1 MRPKRISKNTY
12 FILTYVVMISVAI
25 LTILLHR
32 VRIGLLILAT
42 CASMVII
49 SNEYDNGVFHFRN
62 IFVSVLFTL
71 AGVFSTQLMYF
82 VENGAWGG
90 FSLFGAI
97 LFLPIIGYMPL
108 IWIFK
113 LNGQKAVNT
122 FTLCTIASLFILR
135 INCFIAGCCIGL
147 PIYKNIRYPVREAE
161 LLFQVLIFQAYLKQ
175 INAGENINLMP
186 HYMIDYG
193 VFRFLCEFFRVG
205 TNVAT
210 IGPLEFHVAHLWAI
224 VAIAVGGLIQ
234 NYRMSATE
242 VKRHSKPIITVILAV
257 AVCATVFSIPV
268 DAAVA
273 VTWDANGGTFSD
285 GTTSKVITNGSVP
298 SAPTYTSYTFDGW
311 YSSKTGGGTV
321 LKDMPGYT
329 AGTGCVS
336 ETFNPTSATTMYARW
351 KKVLS
356 SGKDATSVIYYA
368 NGGEIYIQGEK
379 SGADYYKDDQTSSI
393 RIDDVNASNFPRSS
407 TIFRKVGYRV
417 ENFNTKPDG
426 SGYTFNIGD
435 TARVESSASDTA
447 LILYAQWV
455 PCYEIVYD
463 ANGGTENYS
472 ATANF
477 GYPKGNKH
485 DHTVRGPDSH
495 VDQKSINTFYA
506 DNVDLTVT
514 NGPYTDIHLLGPNHK
529 VFDHWNT
536 KADGSGTSYYPD
548 DKITFDGKAPQS
560 ETMYAQYA
568 DGYTINFLPGSG
580 AFYYDTFG
588 EGGLSRTKKP
598 AKKIDG
604 QCYSFTFNPKYSA
617 PILKGASGSVPFS
630 EDPEYFILWKD
641 GGWLFTGFSENASG
655 KGTRYFNSSVPY
667 GIARYPKK
675 SAGSI
680 VNLYAQWEKVTTV
693 TFDANGGEITY
704 HVGFNDTKNAT
715 TYTISTSPFF
725 KDVIPSTTFSIDHR
739 WWEDLG
745 TTSIDGIEQ
754 TDDTGTLTAPSKII
768 KQDETGTWTEPS
780 GKVFTCWNTKAD
792 GTGTSYAAGDP
803 IPCTANGGSITLYAQ
818 YSSAKAFK
826 EWNTKA
832 DGTGTSY
839 QPGDA
844 LPDSNLDLYA
854 QWK

>member
-1 MRPKRISKNTY
+1 MGFDDKHK
-12 FILTYVVMISVAI
+12 FELTYAIFIVAA
-25 LTILLHR
+25 LLAAITHHSR
-32 VRIGLLILAT
+32 MALLIVAA
-42 CASMVII
+42 CANMAII
-49 SNEYDNGVFHFRN
+49 STIYEERSYKLKNVFL
-62 IFVSVLFTL
+62 SLLFTL
-71 AGVFSTQLMYF
+71 SGVVSTQLMFY
-82 VENGAWGG
+82 VENGTWGG

-97 LFLPIIGYMPL
+97 LFLPLIGYFPL
-108 IWIFK
+108 IKLFK
-113 LNGQKAVNT
+113 LNQAKAINA

-135 INCFIAGCCIGL
+135 IDCLVAGCCIGL
-147 PIYKNIRYPVREAE
+147 PIYKNLRYPVREAE
-161 LLFQVLIFQAYLKQ
+161 LLFQALVFRSYLKQ
-175 INAGENINLMP
+175 IRADERANLIP
-186 HYMIDYG
+186 RYMIDYG
-193 VFRFLCEFFRVG
+193 MFRFLCEFFRVG
-205 TNVAT
+205 AVVTT
-210 IGPLEFHVAHLWAI
+210 IGRFDLHIAHFWALA
-224 VAIAVGGLIQ
+224 AIAAGGLIQ
-234 NYRMSATE
+234 NCRVCSAE
-242 VKRHSKPIITVILAV
+242 AKHRSKSIMTAFIV
-257 AVCATVFSIPV
+257 AAMCATSLLIPV

-285 GTTSKVITNGSVP
+285 GAASKVTTDGSVP
-298 SAPTYTSYTFDGW
+298 SDPTYTSYTFKGW
-311 YSSKTGGGTV
+311 YSSKSGGTI
-321 LKDMPGYT
+321 LADMPGYT
-329 AGTGCVS
+329 ASTGCLAQPKFIPS
-336 ETFNPTSATTMYARW
+336 SATTMYAVW
-351 KKVLS
+351 EKKLS
-356 SGKDATSVIYYA
+356 SGKDATSVLYYA
-368 NGGEIYIQGEK
+368 NGGEIYVKGHK
-379 SGADYYKDDQTSSI
+379 SSADYYKDDQTSSI
-393 RIDDVNASNFPRSS
+393 RVDDVNASILPRSF

-477 GYPKGNKH
+477 GYPKGHKH

-514 NGPYTDIHLLGPNHK
+514 NGPYTDVHLLGPNHK

-604 QCYSFTFNPKYSA
+604 QCYSFTFNPKYSV

-704 HVGFNDTKNAT
+704 HVGFNDTKKAT

-745 TTSIDGIEQ
+745 ATSIDGIEQ

-792 GTGTSYAAGDP
+792 GTGTSYAVGDP
-803 IPCTANGGSITLYAQ
+803 IPCTANGGAITLYAQ
-818 YSSAKAFK
+818 YSTVKAFK
-826 EWNTKA
+826 GWNTKA
-832 DGTGTSY
+832 DGTGTTY
-839 QPGDA
+839 HPGDA
-844 LPDSNLDLYA
+844 LPDGNLDLYA
-854 QWK
+854 QWG

>member
-368 NGGEIYIQGEK
+368 NGGEIYESGNK
-379 SGADYYKDDQTSSI
+379 STSDHYTDSQSASI
-393 RIDDVNASNFPRSS
+393 YIDDVNAQLTTIS
-407 TIFRKVGYRV
+407 TVVFRKPGYYV
-417 ENFNTKPDG
+417 KSFNTTLDG
-426 SGYTFNIGD
+426 SGYTFVKGQKAI
-435 TARVESSASDTA
+435 VESNASNTT
-447 LILYAQWV
+447 LTLYAQWE
-455 PCYEIVYD
+455 PCYEIIYD
-463 ANGGTENYS
+463 VNGGKTNIHV
-472 ATANF
+472 ADNF
-477 GYPKGNKH
+477 GDPPQPH
-485 DHTVRGPDSH
+485 HTLTRRGSDLH
-495 VDQKSINTFYA
+495 VDQRTTNALYA
-506 DNVDLTVT
+506 DTADLTAH
-514 NGPYTDIHLLGPNHK
+514 NGPYTDMHFVGPNNK
-529 VFDHWNT
+529 AFDHWNT
-536 KADGSGTSYYPD
+536 KSDGSGVSYEPD
-548 DKITFDGKAPQS
+548 AKITINGNAPQS
-560 ETMYAQYA
+560 VTLYAQYV

-580 AFYYDTFG
+580 ALYYNLTDDGMFG
-588 EGGLSRTKKP
+588 RTKAP
-598 AKKIDG
+598 TKKMKD
-604 QCYSFTFNPKYSA
+604 QVYSFNFNPKYSA
-617 PILKGASGSVPFS
+617 GIIKGTSDDMGFDDDS
-630 EDPEYFILWKD
+630 DCFILWKN
-641 GGWLFTGFSENASG
+641 GGWLFTGFSVNKNGS
-655 KGTRYFNSSVPY
+655 GTRYVNASASY
-667 GIARYPKK
+667 GTHRYPKQ
-675 SAGSI
+675 SAGSK
-680 VNLYAQWEKVTTV
+680 VNLYAQWEKITTV
-693 TFDANGGEITY
+693 TFDSNGGEITFPPMFGKTQS
-704 HVGFNDTKNAT
+704 VTA
-715 TYTISTSPFF
+715 YTVSTSPFF
-725 KDVIPSTTFSIDHR
+725 KDTMPSTAISIDHR
-739 WWEDLG
+739 WWASTGE
-745 TTSIDGIEQ
+745 SASFDGITQ
-754 TDDTGTLTAPSKII
+754 TNDRGTLIA
-768 KQDETGTWTEPS
+768 PS
-780 GKVFTCWNTKAD
+780 GKTLVGWNTKAD
-792 GTGTSYAAGDP
+792 GTGASYAIGDP
-803 IPCTANGGSITLYAQ
+803 IPCTTDGGSMTLYAQ
-818 YSSAKAFK
+818 YSTKKSFK
-826 EWNTKA
+826 GWNTA
-832 DGTGTSY
+832 PDGSGTSY